1 MGAGSAGGISGTSGL
16 SLVQR
21 RMVGHGALILLVGML
36 AGIGL
41 LASLLGGMEI
51 WPGTILPFHLPG
63 TTDAWVR
70 THLGGMLNA
79 FMIMVAA
86 LVLPVVGFDTLGA
99 RKISWMLVGTGW
111 ANTLFYWAA
120 LFSPNRALTFGD
132 NRFGSSN
139 LAAVLG
145 LAPALLF
152 TLVSL
157 IAVAMLVRQA
167 FSTRS

>member
-1 MGAGSAGGISGTSGL
+1 MSASTGL
-16 SLVQR
+16 NAVQR
-21 RMVGHGALILLVGML
+21 SMVGHGALILVVGML
-36 AGIGL
+36 AGVGL
-41 LASLLGGMEI
+41 LASLLGGMEV

-63 TTDAWVR
+63 STDAWVR

-79 FMIMVAA
+79 ILIMVVA
-86 LVLPVVGFDTLGA
+86 LVLPVVGFDAPGA

-120 LFSPNRALTFGD
+120 LLSPNRALTFGD

-157 IAVAMLVRQA
+157 VAVAMLARQA
-167 FSTRS
+167 FAK